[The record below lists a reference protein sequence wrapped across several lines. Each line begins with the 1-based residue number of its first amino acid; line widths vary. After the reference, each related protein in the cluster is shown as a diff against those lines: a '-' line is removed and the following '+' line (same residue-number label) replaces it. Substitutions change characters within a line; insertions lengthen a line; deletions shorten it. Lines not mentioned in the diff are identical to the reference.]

1 MFRKLLVATDLSQ
14 ASERVVC
21 TIGGLKALGAEEAL
35 LLHCLNIR
43 DVGTLGPQLMDLSR
57 DSIEKQAKLLEK
69 QGLRVETKMCLGLPH
84 IEVLRQAVD
93 AQCSLIVLG
102 SQGRS
107 LWAELFL
114 GGTANAVLQSSTLP
128 VLLLHLKVALAEG
141 RTVCEEI
148 ECNPLRH
155 VLYPTDFSDTAE
167 RAFGYVEEIVK
178 RGGRRVSLCHVQDKG
193 RLLRESQSA
202 LEEYNRI
209 DRERLKRLEQ
219 RLRDLGATEVAIE
232 LLSGAPKQEIV
243 QLARRGDYS
252 ILVMG
257 TQGRGFFG
265 GILMGSV
272 AFHVAR
278 NVTLPILFVPPSQ
291 A

>member
-21 TIGGLKALGAEEAL
+21 TIGALKALGAEEAI

-43 DVGTLGPQLMDLSR
+43 NVGTLGPQLMDLSR
-57 DSIEKQAKLLEK
+57 ESFERQAKLLEN
-69 QGLRVETKMCLGLPH
+69 QGLRVEAKMNLGLPH
-84 IEVLRQAVD
+84 IEIIRQAAD
-93 AQCSLIVLG
+93 NGCSLIVLG

-107 LWAELFL
+107 LWAEFFL

-128 VLLLHLKVALAEG
+128 VLLLHIKPIQEQGQTA
-141 RTVCEEI
+141 CEEI
-148 ECNPLRH
+148 ECDPRRH

-167 RAFGYVEEIVK
+167 RAFRYVEEIVK
-178 RGGRRVSLCHVQDKG
+178 RGGKRVTLCHVQD
-193 RLLRESQSA
+193 RTNVATDQDESR
-202 LEEYNRI
+202 RI
-209 DRERLKRLEQ
+209 DMERLKRLEN
-219 RLRDLGATEVAIE
+219 RLRELGAADVTID
-232 LLSGAPKQEIV
+232 LLYGAPKQEIV

-265 GILMGSV
+265 AILMGSV

-278 NVTLPILFVPPSQ
+278 NVTLPILFIPPSQ

>member
-14 ASERVVC
+14 ASESVVS
-21 TIGGLKALGAEEAL
+21 TLGALKVLGAEEAL

-57 DSIEKQAKLLEK
+57 ESFERQARLLEQ
-69 QGLRVETKMCLGLPH
+69 QGLRVEAKMALGLPH
-84 IEVLRQAVD
+84 IEILRQAAD
-93 AQCSLIVLG
+93 RQCSLIVLG

-114 GGTANAVLQSSTLP
+114 GGTANAVLQSATLP
-128 VLLLHLKVALAEG
+128 VLLLHLRPVEG
-141 RTVCEEI
+141 QGQTVCAAI
-148 ECNPLRH
+148 ECDPRRH

-178 RGGRRVSLCHVQDKG
+178 RGANRITVCHVQDKAILSG
-193 RLLRESQSA
+193 KAVNEREEA
-202 LEEYNRI
+202 DRI
-209 DRERLKRLEQ
+209 DMERLKRLEH
-219 RLRDLGATEVAIE
+219 RLRDLGARDVAVE
-232 LLSGAPKQEIV
+232 LLFGAPKQEIV
-243 QLARRGDYS
+243 RTAKRGDYS
-252 ILVMG
+252 LVVMG

-272 AFHVAR
+272 AYHVAR
-278 NVTLPILFVPPSQ
+278 NVTVPILFIPPTQ

>member
-14 ASERVVC
+14 ASEKVVC
-21 TIGGLKALGAEEAL
+21 TIGALKTLGAEEAI

-43 DVGTLGPQLMDLSR
+43 NVGTLGPQLMDLSR
-57 DSIEKQAKLLEK
+57 ESFERQAKLLED
-69 QGLRVETKMCLGLPH
+69 QGLRVEAKMNLGLPH
-84 IEVLRQAVD
+84 IEIIRQAAD
-93 AQCSLIVLG
+93 NGCSLIVLG

-107 LWAELFL
+107 LWAEFFL
-114 GGTANAVLQSSTLP
+114 GGTANAVLQSTTLP
-128 VLLLHLKVALAEG
+128 VLLLHVKPVQG
-141 RTVCEEI
+141 QGQSGCEEI
-148 ECNPLRH
+148 ECDARRH

-167 RAFGYVEEIVK
+167 RAFRYVEEIVK
-178 RGGRRVSLCHVQDKG
+178 RGGKRVTLCHVQDQAGFYADAAGK
-193 RLLRESQSA
+193 REESH
-202 LEEYNRI
+202 RI
-209 DRERLKRLEQ
+209 DLERLKRLEN
-219 RLRDLGATEVAIE
+219 RLRELGAADVTVE
-232 LLSGAPKQEIV
+232 LLYGAPKQEIV

-278 NVTLPILFVPPSQ
+278 NVTLPILFIPPSQ